1 MQQQLI
7 AITRDLSLAFF
18 GYSPEAAEAQTV
30 TPQ

>member
-1 MQQQLI
+1 MQRQLS

-18 GYSPEAAEAQTV
+18 GDSPEAAEAQTV